1 MKKLLRFYFVLAVVF
16 STSVTIAQNES
27 AADIWTGD
35 RSAVSTV
42 NLDPNQVIL
51 PLGAGDVVLH
61 DNGPLVNS
69 PGTGAGGADESIL
82 QTSTLSMGTLGFG
95 HQIPP
100 TNNWIADDFVVP
112 SGGWDITK
120 FVFYAYQTGSPTT
133 SSIDDIRFIIYDG
146 IPGDGGTSIV
156 WGDASTNRL
165 TSTVW
170 SNIYRVTE
178 TTGGA
183 TNRPIMENT
192 CEVSLNLPAGTYWV
206 AWQVGGTLAS
216 GPWAP
221 PITING
227 QTTTGNGM
235 QSLNGGAYAT
245 ALDGGTST
253 AQGFPFVIYGAESV
267 PVSNWAIVIG
277 LMLIGAFIVVRYRTR
292 LA

>member
-1 MKKLLRFYFVLAVVF
+1 
-16 STSVTIAQNES
+16 
-27 AADIWTGD
+27 
-35 RSAVSTV
+35 V

-69 PGTGAGGADESIL
+69 PGTGAGGADESVL
-82 QTSTLSMGTLGFG
+82 QDESLGLNTLGVG
-95 HQIPP
+95 NQIPP
-100 TNNWIADDFVVP
+100 INNWIADDFVVP
-112 SGGWDITK
+112 TGGWDITK
-120 FVFYAYQTGSPTT
+120 FVFYAYQTSAPTT
-133 SSIDDIRFIIYDG
+133 STINDVRFIIYDG
-146 IPGDGGTSIV
+146 VPGATGTNIV
-156 WGDASTNRL
+156 WGDGNTNRL
-165 TSTVW
+165 TNTIW
-170 SNIYRVTE
+170 SDIYRVTE

-183 TNRPIMENT
+183 TNRPIMQNT
-192 CEVSLNLPAGTYWV
+192 CDVTINLPAGTYWV
-206 AWQVGGTLAS
+206 AWQVGGSASYS

-235 QSLNGGAYAT
+235 QSISGGAYAT
-245 ALDGGTST
+245 YLDIGTST

-277 LMLIGAFIVVRYRTR
+277 LVLIGAFIVVRYRTR